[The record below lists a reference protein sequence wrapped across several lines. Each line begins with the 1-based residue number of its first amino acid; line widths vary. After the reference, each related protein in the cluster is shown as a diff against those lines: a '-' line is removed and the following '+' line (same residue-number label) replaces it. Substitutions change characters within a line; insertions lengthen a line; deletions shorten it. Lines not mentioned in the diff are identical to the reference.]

1 MTYQLDHLTV
11 SHHGTVVLDDLCL
24 TLPRDRLIGVIGPN
38 GAGKSTLVA
47 TLAGDLQ
54 IDQGRVLMDGKPV
67 GATSINGLA
76 QRRAVMAQQTAA
88 VFNLAVSQVLELGLH
103 AFAHW
108 NARERTALMNEVA
121 QLTQI
126 TPWLD
131 QFITAL
137 SMGQQQR
144 VHFARALLQAKAAF
158 KEHGSAWLLLDEP
171 TASQDPS
178 QQQMML
184 SACREFAAQGA
195 VGVLLVMHDLTLA
208 AQWCDD
214 IIVLKDRSILAHG
227 PKHDVLTPDVLKRTY
242 GAELDA
248 QVVWQ
253 PVPGVIMS
261 RR

>member
-11 SHHGTVVLDDLCL
+11 SRHGKVVLDGLCL

-38 GAGKSTLVA
+38 GAGKSTLLA

-54 IDQGRVLMDGKPV
+54 VDQGRVLMDGNPV
-67 GATSINGLA
+67 GATSINVMA
-76 QRRAVMAQQTAA
+76 QRRAMMAQQTAA
-88 VFNLAVSQVLELGLH
+88 VFNLTVSQVLELGLH

-108 NARERTALMNEVA
+108 NARKRAALMNDVA
-121 QLTQI
+121 QLTQM

-137 SMGQQQR
+137 SIGQQQR

-158 KEHGSAWLLLDEP
+158 NEHGSAWLLLDEP
-171 TASQDPS
+171 TANQDPS

-184 SACREFAAQGA
+184 SACHQFATQGA
-195 VGVLLVMHDLTLA
+195 VGVLLVMHDLSLA
-208 AQWCDD
+208 AQWCND

-227 PKHDVLTPDVLKRTY
+227 PKSEVLTPDVLKRTY
-242 GAELDA
+242 GTELQA
-248 QVVWQ
+248 QVLWE